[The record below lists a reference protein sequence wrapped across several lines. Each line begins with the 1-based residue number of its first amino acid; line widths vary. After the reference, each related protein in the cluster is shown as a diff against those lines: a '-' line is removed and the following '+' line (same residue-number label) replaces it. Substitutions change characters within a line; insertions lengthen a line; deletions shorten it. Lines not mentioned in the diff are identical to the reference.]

1 MPAATDAPTVS
12 VRVDDPPAV
21 TEPGEK
27 PPVTP
32 DGAPPSENVTDCA
45 LPFVTA
51 VPIVVGADAPWT
63 TLTDP
68 GDALIEKS
76 FVATPTT
83 GCAIRHELLSF
94 ENVDCIANT
103 PDVNVTF
110 CAPPVPPRPFHAHL
124 SAFS

>member
-1 MPAATDAPTVS
+1 M
-12 VRVDDPPAV
+12 DDPPTV

-32 DGAPPSENVTDCA
+32 NGAPPSENVTDSA

-76 FVATPTT
+76 LAAVTVSVTPVEWVAD
-83 GCAIRHELLSF
+83 A
-94 ENVDCIANT
+94 
-103 PDVNVTF
+103 
-110 CAPPVPPRPFHAHL
+110 PVPVTVRL
-124 SAFS
+124 